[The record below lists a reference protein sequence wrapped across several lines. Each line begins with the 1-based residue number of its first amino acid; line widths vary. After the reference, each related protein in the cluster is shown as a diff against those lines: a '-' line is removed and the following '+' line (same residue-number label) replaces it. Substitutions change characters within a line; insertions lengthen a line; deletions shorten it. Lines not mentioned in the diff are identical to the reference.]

1 MNDRIRK
8 ILMVATAP
16 LITGLLLGGMALE
29 NGTHIKPQNVEAFH
43 NAARAALDE
52 VPYTIGSWVGK
63 DEAVPTEAVKLLRP
77 NRIISRTY
85 VDVANVHRRASLLI
99 VQCRDSRDMMGHYP
113 PICYPGQGE
122 VLISARKRDWK
133 AGDMTI
139 PGMEYLFERRGH
151 EYTSRRYVYDFMIV
165 PGVPIIRDMD
175 GVFRAAEDYQRRYF
189 GAAQFQ
195 VVMSGDLTETERDE
209 IFNVLVGANTRIIH
223 LLQTGG
229 ITK

>member
-1 MNDRIRK
+1 MNNRIRK
-8 ILMVATAP
+8 ILVVVTAP
-16 LITGLLLGGMALE
+16 LITGLLLGGMAME
-29 NGTHIKPQNVEAFH
+29 NSTHIKPQNVEAFH
-43 NAARAALDE
+43 DEAREALDQ
-52 VPYTIGSWVGK
+52 VPYVIGSWVGR

-85 VDVANVHRRASLLI
+85 VDVADVNRRASLLI

-122 VLISARKRDWK
+122 VLISSRPRDWK

-139 PGMEYLFERRGH
+139 PGTEYLFERRGH
-151 EYTSRRYVYDFMIV
+151 EFTSQRYVYDFMIV

-195 VVMSGDLTETERDE
+195 VVMSGELSQAQRDE
-209 IFNVLVGANTRIIH
+209 IFDVLIGANTKTIR
-223 LLQTGG
+223 LLMAGG
-229 ITK
+229 ITQ